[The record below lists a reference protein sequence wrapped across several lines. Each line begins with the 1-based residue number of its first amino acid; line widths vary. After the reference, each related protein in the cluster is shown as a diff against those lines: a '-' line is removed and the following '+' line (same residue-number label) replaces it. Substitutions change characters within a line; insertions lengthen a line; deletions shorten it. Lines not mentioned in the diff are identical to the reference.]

1 MKIKVIKEF
10 RDKFDKITI
19 YKIDTVIEKSLLIK
33 KQVVEEDGKE
43 TGLRKV
49 LNFGHTYGHALET
62 YTSYRKFTHGQ
73 AVVYG
78 MMFAFDYALKTKMI
92 NQTYYNLAY
101 DLFAKYGFKPIKP
114 IKYDTQRLVQIMQH
128 DKKASDGEILMILPD
143 KKASVVEQN
152 IIDIV
157 LLEEEM

>member
-1 MKIKVIKEF
+1 M
-10 RDKFDKITI
+10 
-19 YKIDTVIEKSLLIK
+19 
-33 KQVVEEDGKE
+33 
-43 TGLRKV
+43 
-49 LNFGHTYGHALET
+49 N
-62 YTSYRKFTHGQ
+62 
-73 AVVYG
+73 
-78 MMFAFDYALKTKMI
+78 
-92 NQTYYNLAY
+92 NLAY

-152 IIDIV
+152 ITDIV